1 MQLSYRTLS
10 AFVYVKVQECLALL
24 RAAAPNFDCRLESLR
39 IARRPLQFARA
50 PELGLLAIPK
60 SCPFDQKPQL
70 ITMDGRIESFL
81 FPVESCAF

>member
-10 AFVYVKVQECLALL
+10 GFVYVKVQECLALL
-24 RAAAPNFDCRLESLR
+24 RAAASSIDRRPESLR
-39 IARRPLQFARA
+39 IARRPMQFARA

-60 SCPFDQKPQL
+60 SCPFDQKLRL

-81 FPVESCAF
+81 FPVESCTS